1 MWLTL
6 LIMISEACDVRIDEI
21 NIYPTEGENYILP
34 MDTLF
39 SGKNLSYFCQNC
51 PNNLIL
57 YNTFET
63 IVSKDNYG
71 FTTKSISSNKT
82 HFAAL
87 TYEQTLN
94 IYNNDLDLVSLLK
107 LTDGWTFFNAIFT
120 INNEVLLNCY
130 NQNVLQFLF
139 QKQNKLIFIQKLTSP
154 TPLKTKMRSFIAQKK
169 EALLYAQFY
178 AEYSTLTLF
187 IWEDSQYK
195 NTSEWQHQI
204 TDFDISDKGFIYILV
219 PNLGIYQAIIDKE
232 FKFTVPTLH
241 ISPLQLLTITI
252 GTSVSLNSQLDILI
266 ITSFDYGSAVQKY
279 VAWEDSIYFFGN
291 FILTY
296 FDFSL
301 YSTLQVQIS
310 QYFLII
316 QYDNY
321 FTVNSAE
328 IIYQSENR
336 KSMFTFSRNRN
347 DITQIY
353 SYLDPATNRFYEFS
367 NKLTISTLQNPQL
380 KGIFDPNIQKGHF
393 SISAFELELPFL
405 NRFCRSQI
413 TFNLLPKNDTNIYL
427 VYKQKLPKVI
437 MQNSIVQYAVDSFSG
452 PLQKVNANIS
462 NPKLG
467 KFDDETF
474 QLLDMQIDQEFDLVR
489 LYYLT
494 QLSLEGLILV
504 GVQDLT
510 LYIYVCQSNY
520 TCMQVYNNMYNQK
533 IHFVEIS
540 FQYISNFT
548 VAINQGSVEVIL
560 IQANYSEQI
569 FSQDIAFSEL
579 VICCQPFEQFLL
591 TYKNVIYLA
600 PDKRI
605 IITSFNQD
613 VTFSLDEEIVNQLFY
628 DQIQK
633 RLEFNPKSIITNQL
647 NQASIFIINN
657 RDNFII
663 IDITYNNSLVP
674 LSIVFVNYEIYT
686 LNLVN
691 EQLVVTNLLDNDMLE
706 FEVYKIYNVFKP
718 EFQKQLPPLQILK
731 GVPIYSDDAHLYVR
745 SKENDMVVY
754 SPALPYHSALYYKF
768 KFTGNYFSC
777 IDINYTSYVT
787 FSNKYYLLHVVITE
801 QFISS
806 NVVNATYISE
816 LTQIF
821 AVSSA
826 LNLESQYLF
835 DDTIYIIN
843 PLTDIEVDSKNLTY
857 QFEKA
862 EHFRIDLDFL
872 FNFQILKYDLQTDQ
886 QDSKQ
891 SSVTCQLNPYFQG
904 QQTYSFQNSTIVL
917 SANNEFYVQ
926 SNTSIIGVQSGV
938 QTQYLYQFQKCL
950 ASATYQNYI
959 YTICLSTQITFLIQ
973 FEIQEANITQLFGYV
988 ALPLS
993 CQVIKKMV
1001 QFQNITFILGQ
1012 NVISSKYEYIYI
1024 YNLFDLSNITVQN
1037 VSCKKGIEDF
1047 AVQYLYNQTQSQQ
1060 AIAIFFICD
1069 NQLYYNLGYLDQINY
1084 TLYLDKDYENVI
1096 LKDKKLL
1103 LLKQTAMLQ
1112 IIPLALKY
1120 NEILLALTTTNATTF
1135 IFTMTFSKDL
1145 YVKNQLQ
1152 LQTIVQTIPPYGN
1165 YTQQYFGLAMKGIL
1179 LLLFAQQN
1187 ERVFAVYNYTKI
1199 QSNISEPL
1207 MMMGGFNQSLP
1218 NPQGV
1223 GISIVSNK
1231 LGGQIVDLTNGQ
1243 LNIYNF
1249 TSSNSLS
1256 CQSTQ
1261 TAHNDQ
1267 YYSLILYNSF
1277 SSDTI
1282 ELVFQYKKEGPT
1294 YWIYILLAMV
1304 ILSVL
1309 SFIYVYRQKMK
1320 DHRNFFE
1327 GEEELT
1333 DEFEL

>member
-1 MWLTL
+1 MWLPF
-6 LIMISEACDVRIDEI
+6 LIVISEACDVRIDEI
-21 NIYPTEGENYILP
+21 NIYPTQGENYILP

-39 SGKNLSYFCQNC
+39 SGRNLSYFCQNC

-71 FTTKSISSNKT
+71 FTTKSIDSNKT
-82 HFAAL
+82 HFAVL

-94 IYNNDLDLVSLLK
+94 IYNNDLDLVSNLQ
-107 LTDGWTFFNAIFT
+107 LTDGWTYFNAIYT

-139 QKQNKLIFIQKLTSP
+139 QKQNKFVSIQKLTSP
-154 TPLKTKMRSFIAQKK
+154 TPMKTKMRSFITQKK

-187 IWEDSQYK
+187 IWEDDHYK

-204 TDFDISDKGFIYILV
+204 LDFDISDKGFIYILV
-219 PNLGIYQAIIDKE
+219 PNVGIYQAIIDKE
-232 FKFTVPTLH
+232 LKFSVPTMHL
-241 ISPLQLLTITI
+241 SPLQLLTITI
-252 GTSVSLNSQLDILI
+252 GTSVTLNSQLDILI
-266 ITSFDYGSAVQKY
+266 ITSFDYGSSVQKY
-279 VAWEDSIYFFGN
+279 VAWENSIYFFGD

-316 QYDNY
+316 QQDNY

-328 IIYQSENR
+328 IIYQSQNR
-336 KSMFTFSRNRN
+336 KSMFTFSRNTN

-353 SYLDPATNRFYEFS
+353 SYLDPATNRLYEFS
-367 NKLTISTLQNPQL
+367 NKLTVSTIQNPQL
-380 KGIFDPNIQKGHF
+380 KGIFDLNISKGHF
-393 SISAFELELPFL
+393 SISAFEIELPFL

-413 TFNLLPKNDTNIYL
+413 TFNLLPKNDTNIYQ
-427 VYKQKLPKVI
+427 VYNQKLPKVI

-452 PLQKVNANIS
+452 PLQKINANIS
-462 NPKLG
+462 DPKLG

-474 QLLDMQIDQEFDLVR
+474 ELLNVQIDQEFDLVK
-489 LYYLT
+489 LFYVT

-510 LYIYVCQSNY
+510 LYIYICQSNY
-520 TCMQVYNNMYNQK
+520 TCMQVYNNIFNQK
-533 IHFVEIS
+533 IHFIEIS
-540 FQYISNFT
+540 FYYLSNFT
-548 VAINQGSVEVIL
+548 VAINQGSVELIL
-560 IQANYSEQI
+560 IQANYDEQL
-569 FSQDIAFSEL
+569 FGQNIAFSET

-591 TYKNVIYLA
+591 TYKNLVLLT

-605 IITSFNQD
+605 IITTFNQD
-613 VTFSLDEEIVNQLFY
+613 VIFSLDEEIVNQLFY
-628 DQIQK
+628 DQIEK

-647 NQASIFIINN
+647 NLASIFFINN

-663 IDITYNNSLVP
+663 IDIAYNNSLIP
-674 LSIVFVNYEIYT
+674 ISITFVNYEIYS

-691 EQLVVTNLLDNDMLE
+691 EQIVVSNLLEDDMLE
-706 FEVYKIYNVFKP
+706 FEVYKIYNILKP
-718 EFQKQLPPLQILK
+718 EFQKQLPPLQILR

-745 SKENDMVVY
+745 SQANYMVVY
-754 SPALPYHSALYYKF
+754 SPALPYHSTQYFRF

-777 IDINYTSYVT
+777 IDLNYTSYVT
-787 FSNKYYLLHVVITE
+787 FSNKYYLLHVAITE

-806 NVVNATYISE
+806 NVINATYISE

-826 LNLESQYLF
+826 LNVESKQYF

-843 PLTDIEVDSKNLTY
+843 PLIDIEVDSKNLTY
-857 QFEKA
+857 QFQKA

-872 FNFQILKYDLQTDQ
+872 FNFQILKYDLQTNE

-891 SSVTCQLNPYFQG
+891 SSVACQLYPYFQG
-904 QQTYSFQNSTIVL
+904 QQNYSFPNFTIVL
-917 SANNEFYVQ
+917 NVNNEFYLQ
-926 SNTSIIGVQSGV
+926 SNTSILGVQSGV
-938 QTQYLYQFQKCL
+938 QTQYLYQFQKCM
-950 ASATYQNYI
+950 ASASYQNKI
-959 YTICLSTQITFLIQ
+959 YTICISSQITFLIQ
-973 FEIQEANITQLFGYV
+973 FEISGANITQLFGYA

-1001 QFQNITFILGQ
+1001 QFQNLTFVLGQ
-1012 NVISSKYEYIYI
+1012 NVISSKYEYIYV
-1024 YNLFDLSNITVQN
+1024 YNLYNLSNITVQN

-1047 AVQYLYNQTQSQQ
+1047 AVQYLYNQTQSEQI
-1060 AIAIFFICD
+1060 IAIFFICD
-1069 NQLYYNLGYLDQINY
+1069 NALYYNLGYLNQINY
-1084 TLYLDKDYENVI
+1084 TLHLDKDFQNVI

-1103 LLKQTAMLQ
+1103 ILKQTAMLQ

-1145 YVKNQLQ
+1145 YVKKELQ

-1199 QSNISEPL
+1199 QSNIREPL
-1207 MMMGGFNQSLP
+1207 MMMGGLNQSLP

-1223 GISIVSNK
+1223 AISIVSNK
-1231 LGGQIVDLTNGQ
+1231 LGGQIVDLTNGS

-1249 TSSNSLS
+1249 TSSNYLT

-1261 TAHNDQ
+1261 RAHNDQ
-1267 YYSLILYNSF
+1267 YYSLSLYNSF

-1282 ELVFQYKKEGPT
+1282 ELIFQYKKEGPT

-1309 SFIYVYRQKMK
+1309 SFVYVYRQKMK
-1320 DHRNFFE
+1320 DHRYFFE